1 MRIHHH
7 YKENTKEIPS
17 RFELKNKIEKIK
29 IKIKNTQHAK
39 RMDEC

>member
-1 MRIHHH
+1 MHIHHH

-17 RFELKNKIEKIK
+17 RFKLKNKIKK